1 MISHPET
8 TRSEGRISKRF
19 WKSLRS
25 ITEDTRGT
33 VAILFGISLIPT
45 VGLIGLGID
54 YSAFNTAQRKL
65 NAAAD
70 AVVLDAV
77 ARSSNSNLSQPTQ
90 DWATSTF
97 NAIAGHIGNVSVT
110 DVKINSQSADGNLTV
125 KVTYTAVMNT
135 WFGKIF
141 NVPIFNINGSASSI
155 SSHQNYA
162 NFYFMLDNSPS
173 MGFAATNDDISA
185 LQSKTPDRCA
195 FACHKHTFYS
205 GQITGDDTTDYYHI
219 AKNNGINTRIDLL
232 RTSTQQILT
241 TALNKEGSSQQYKS
255 AVYTFSDVLQ
265 TIAPLSSDLS
275 AVKAG
280 VGNVDLAYAYFDQR
294 NSQTD
299 FDTALQYMNNI
310 VGTGGD
316 GSNSASPNKYL
327 LIVTDGV
334 QDQPVGSASGSGD
347 RPDHK
352 PSPNQSQTSPPSDA
366 MPNLANTHT
375 GNVSGGGYK
384 RSISALSSDQCDK
397 IKANNVKIAI
407 LYTQYI
413 AQTSDDL
420 YNSNVAPII
429 NNVQPQLQQC
439 ASSNLFFTV
448 KPSQDISA
456 SMSSMFKAVTSG
468 QPRLSN

>member
-1 MISHPET
+1 MISHPEA
-8 TRSEGRISKRF
+8 TRSEVRMSKRF

-25 ITEDTRGT
+25 IAEDTRGT

-54 YSAFNTAQRKL
+54 YAAFNTAQRKL

-77 ARSSNSNLSQPTQ
+77 ARSSNSSLSQPTQ
-90 DWATSTF
+90 EWAKSTF
-97 NAIAGHIGNVSVT
+97 NAVAGHIGNVSVT
-110 DVKINSQSADGNLTV
+110 DVKLSSQSADGNLTV

-141 NVPIFNINGSASSI
+141 NVPIFNVNGSASSI
-155 SSHQNYA
+155 SSHQNYS

-173 MGFAATNDDISA
+173 MGFAATNADISK
-185 LQSKTPDRCA
+185 LQSLNGGCA
-195 FACHKHTFYS
+195 FACHEHTFYS
-205 GQITGDDTTDYYHI
+205 GQITGDNSSDSYHV
-219 AKNNGINTRIDLL
+219 AKNNGVTTRIDML
-232 RTSTQQILT
+232 RTSTQQVLT
-241 TALNKEGSSQQYKS
+241 TAMNKEGSSSQYQS

-265 TIAPLSSDLS
+265 SVAVLSKDLSS
-275 AVKAG
+275 VKAG
-280 VGNVDLAYAYFDQR
+280 VSSLDLSYAYFDHR

-299 FDTALQYMNNI
+299 FDTALQYMNTI

-316 GSNSASPNKYL
+316 GSTSASPNKYL

-347 RPDHK
+347 TPDHK
-352 PSPNQSQTSPPSDA
+352 TSPNQSQTSPPSDA
-366 MPNLANTHT
+366 QPNLANTHA
-375 GNVSGGGYK
+375 GNVSAGGY
-384 RSISALSSDQCDK
+384 RRLISTLSSDQCDK

-413 AQTSDDL
+413 AQTSDDT
-420 YNSNVAPII
+420 YNTYVAPII
-429 NNVQPQLQQC
+429 DNVQPQLQKC
-439 ASSNLFFTV
+439 ASQDLFFTV
-448 KPSQDISA
+448 SPSQDISA
-456 SMSSMFKAVTSG
+456 KMSSMFQAVTSG